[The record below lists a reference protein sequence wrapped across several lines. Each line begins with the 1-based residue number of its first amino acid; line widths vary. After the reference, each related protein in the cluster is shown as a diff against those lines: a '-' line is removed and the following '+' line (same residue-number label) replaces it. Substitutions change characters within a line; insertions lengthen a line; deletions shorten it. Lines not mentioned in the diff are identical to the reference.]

1 MGEPKKICADDV
13 RVAYPLFQT
22 EDGGSIPTSALQLE
36 FGAIDQKK
44 AIDINLRWHSR
55 LPRFTDAMVRE
66 PAVAYG
72 ALYDGCYYAIAIW
85 TAPIARLLNGKNW
98 IELRRMAIAEDA
110 PVNTAS
116 RMLGWMARD
125 IKKRFPQ
132 IVRLISYQ
140 DTEVHKGTIYKAA
153 GWERTAESVVT
164 GLGWNSNRSTSLAT
178 QSYNKMQS
186 VSPKVRWER
195 AI

>member
-1 MGEPKKICADDV
+1 MNKCADSV

-22 EDGGSIPTSALQLE
+22 EGGGSKPTSALQLK
-36 FGAIDQKK
+36 FGSIDQKR
-44 AIDINLRWHSR
+44 AISLNLIWHSR
-55 LPRFTDAMVRE
+55 LPRFTDAMPRE

-72 ALYDGCYYAIAIW
+72 AIYDGIFYATAIW
-85 TAPIARLLNGKNW
+85 TAPIARLLNGRDW
-98 IELRRMAIAEDA
+98 LELRRMAIADDA
-110 PVNTAS
+110 PANTAS

-125 IKKRFPQ
+125 IQKRFPQ

-140 DTEVHKGTIYKAA
+140 DTEVHTGTIYRAA
-153 GWERTAESVVT
+153 GWEETMKSVVA
-164 GLGWNSNRSTSLAT
+164 GLGWNSDRKSSLAT